1 MNIVVLT
8 AAGSGT
14 RMHQDIPKQ
23 FIHVDNKPIIVYT
36 MEAFEN
42 HPSIDAIVVVTLESW
57 KEVLYAYAKQ
67 FNISKLKIVVD
78 GGSTGQESIYNG
90 LKAAEKVY
98 GTDGNTIIIHDGN
111 RPLVSNEII
120 SDALATYKQ
129 WGSAVAAIPC
139 VEAVFSSEDG
149 IHAKN
154 SIPREE
160 LFRTQTP
167 HVYDLKKLLW
177 AHEEAKKKNITNTA
191 ASCDLMYKLGEEV
204 YFSRGTEENFKITT
218 VNDLTIFKA
227 MLKTRRDEWI
237 K

>member
-1 MNIVVLT
+1 MNIVILT

-23 FIHVDNKPIIVYT
+23 FIHVDNKPIIAYT
-36 MEAFEN
+36 MEAFEK
-42 HPSIDAIVVVTLESW
+42 HPSIDAIVVVTIPAW

-67 FNISKLKIVVD
+67 FNISKLALVVD
-78 GGSTGQESIYNG
+78 GGETGQESIYNG
-90 LKAAEKVY
+90 LKAAEREY
-98 GTDGNTIIIHDGN
+98 GTEGHTVLVHDGN

-120 SDALATYKQ
+120 SDSLATCRQY
-129 WGSAVAAIPC
+129 GSAVAAIPC
-139 VEAVFSSEDG
+139 VEVVFSSHDG
-149 IHAKN
+149 LTAEE

-167 HVYDLKKLLW
+167 HVYSLQKLLW
-177 AHEEAKKKNITNTA
+177 AHAEAKKRGLPSTA
-191 ASCDLMYKLGEEV
+191 ASCDLMYRLGEKV
-204 YFSRGTEENFKITT
+204 YFSRGSEENFKITT
-218 VNDLTIFKA
+218 VDDLTMFKA